1 MAFRRIGSAV
11 TLATALTIAAP
22 LVASAQGRGGG
33 PPLYTPTATDKDA
46 KAVLY
51 NWASH
56 MGMLRGVEEH
66 ELAVS
71 LEYQG
76 NGTMQVEGQPCTLK
90 KYRVSA
96 NYQTQGQRTQIEC
109 TRPNGQTY
117 SNIEVVSGVYAWN
130 EDIPGAE
137 IIANKGKAT
146 PTPAAVQERLIR
158 LWAGPQGAVKAAM
171 AGAGISLQ
179 AMDRDLG
186 RLLQAGTATIGQTS
200 VAWEGTK
207 PVVTYPIP
215 GVAGATA
222 KATLDNRYMA
232 ERVVVTQ
239 GTTTTEFVYSNYQD
253 WNNPLNK
260 IEAYYAG
267 KTTERRNGTTVRD
280 LTTVETETGSL
291 YVVMPVPANVRAAI
305 TPGQSAPP
313 PTLFPS
319 DRVVKLQSTD
329 PTPRLASGKPDL
341 SGNWGGGGMNWRY
354 GNRRCGPTQIEGCS
368 PQWNQTM
375 DFEFEA
381 PSRFGP
387 NRPLYKPEHWDK
399 VIALDMWTNKE
410 DPVMTCQPLGIPRHG
425 APRRIV
431 QSANDIIFFY
441 GGGADGG
448 GGQAEFRIVPTDGRK
463 HDERQTRVTTYM
475 GYTVGHWEGDTLVLD
490 SIAFND
496 FTWLSRGGFF
506 HSDEMRVVER
516 FTRQGNEILYE
527 VTVQDP
533 VVLVEPFVMSPRI
546 LRLNANANAGLLPER
561 GNCDVGYERTPSKR
575 RFGTR
580 QSNKMGEAFVGLA
593 LLVLLPPPARS
604 VAPCRDAKDSAA
616 APKSSARA

>member
-1 MAFRRIGSAV
+1 MAFRPGRMAFAV
-11 TLATALTIAAP
+11 ALGTALALSAP
-22 LVASAQGRGGG
+22 TTAGAQGRGGG
-33 PPLYTPTATDKDA
+33 PPLYTPTAADKDA

-90 KYRVSA
+90 KYRVSS
-96 NYQTQGQRTQIEC
+96 NYQTAGQRTQIEC

-117 SNIEVVSGVYAWN
+117 SNIEVVNGAYAWN

-137 IIANKGKAT
+137 IVSGKGKAT
-146 PTPAAVQERLIR
+146 PMPATVQERLIR
-158 LWAGPQGAVKAAM
+158 LWASPQGAVKAAM
-171 AGAGISLQ
+171 AGAGIGLM

-186 RLLQAGTATIGQTS
+186 RILQPGSNTIGQTS
-200 VAWEGTK
+200 VAWEGNK

-239 GTTTTEFVYSNYQD
+239 GSTTTEFVYSNYQD

-267 KTTERRNGTTVRD
+267 KITERRNGTVLRD
-280 LTTVETETGSL
+280 ITTVETETGSV
-291 YVVMPVPANVRAAI
+291 YVVMPVPASVREAI
-305 TPGQSAPP
+305 TPGQAAPP
-313 PTLFPS
+313 RTLLPS
-319 DRVVKLQSTD
+319 DRTAQLESKD

-354 GNRRCGPTQIEGCS
+354 GNRRCGPTQLEGCS

-399 VIALDMWTNKE
+399 IIALDMWTNKE
-410 DPVMTCQPLGIPRHG
+410 DPVMTCQPLGIPRQG
-425 APRRIV
+425 PPRRII
-431 QSANDIIFFY
+431 QSENDIVFFY
-441 GGGADGG
+441 SAYADGG
-448 GGQAEFRIVPTDGRK
+448 GGQAEFRIMPIDGRK
-463 HDERQTRVTTYM
+463 HDEKLMRETKYM
-475 GYTVGHWEGDTLVLD
+475 GYTVGSWEGDTLVLD
-490 SIAFND
+490 SRGFND
-496 FTWLSRGGFF
+496 FTWLARGGFF

-527 VTVQDP
+527 VTVEDP
-533 VVLVEPFVMSPRI
+533 VVLVEPFVMTPRI

-561 GNCDVGYERTPSKR
+561 GNCDVAYEK
-575 RFGTR
+575 
-580 QSNKMGEAFVGLA
+580 
-593 LLVLLPPPARS
+593 
-604 VAPCRDAKDSAA
+604 DAIETQI
-616 APKSSARA
+616 RH

>member
-11 TLATALTIAAP
+11 ALATALTIAAP

-33 PPLYTPTATDKDA
+33 PPLFTPAADAKDA
-46 KAVLY
+46 KSVLY

-90 KYRVSA
+90 KYRVST
-96 NYQTQGQRTQIEC
+96 NYQAPGQRTQIEC

-117 SNIEVVSGVYAWN
+117 SNVEVVNGVYAWN

-171 AGAGISLQ
+171 AGAGIGLM

-200 VAWEGTK
+200 VAWEGSK

-232 ERVVVTQ
+232 ERVVVTN
-239 GTTTTEFVYSNYQD
+239 GSTTTEFVYGDYQD

-267 KTTERRNGTTVRD
+267 KITERRGGTVARD
-280 LTTVETETGSL
+280 LTTVETETGSV
-291 YVVMPVPANVRAAI
+291 YVVMPVPASVRAAI
-305 TPGQSAPP
+305 TPGQP
-313 PTLFPS
+313 
-319 DRVVKLQSTD
+319 
-329 PTPRLASGKPDL
+329 
-341 SGNWGGGGMNWRY
+341 
-354 GNRRCGPTQIEGCS
+354 
-368 PQWNQTM
+368 
-375 DFEFEA
+375 
-381 PSRFGP
+381 
-387 NRPLYKPEHWDK
+387 
-399 VIALDMWTNKE
+399 
-410 DPVMTCQPLGIPRHG
+410 
-425 APRRIV
+425 
-431 QSANDIIFFY
+431 
-441 GGGADGG
+441 
-448 GGQAEFRIVPTDGRK
+448 
-463 HDERQTRVTTYM
+463 
-475 GYTVGHWEGDTLVLD
+475 
-490 SIAFND
+490 
-496 FTWLSRGGFF
+496 
-506 HSDEMRVVER
+506 
-516 FTRQGNEILYE
+516 
-527 VTVQDP
+527 
-533 VVLVEPFVMSPRI
+533 
-546 LRLNANANAGLLPER
+546 
-561 GNCDVGYERTPSKR
+561 
-575 RFGTR
+575 
-580 QSNKMGEAFVGLA
+580 
-593 LLVLLPPPARS
+593 
-604 VAPCRDAKDSAA
+604 
-616 APKSSARA
+616 